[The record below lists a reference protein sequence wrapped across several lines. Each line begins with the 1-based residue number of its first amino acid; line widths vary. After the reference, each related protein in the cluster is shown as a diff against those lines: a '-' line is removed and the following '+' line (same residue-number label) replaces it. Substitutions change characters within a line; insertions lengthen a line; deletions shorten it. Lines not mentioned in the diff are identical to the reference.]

1 MRAPLLRPALGPLR
15 LLLIALSAAPLMAA
29 GQGLDNPAAGNPNLD
44 RRLVQN
50 LDEIAAV
57 VGNESIT
64 MSDLQGWLNAPEWRT
79 RVEEVSQLPGG
90 ERDQAYM
97 QLQMR
102 ALAEITERLLRA
114 RAGADRGFEPALV
127 ADLVDKNFDRRREA
141 LGGSV
146 PFRQWLDSRGYTPG
160 SFRKQLEWNLLR
172 QVWIS
177 STLGEQP
184 GPLGRY
190 DRDRYVRP
198 GLLLSTYED
207 LANSP
212 DPKLREVVGGVE
224 AKVEL
229 SALALAVASYPSQ
242 REAIERADKL
252 RRLVMEDG
260 EDFSQLVKTYS
271 ERGRADMLEGSL
283 ERVRLASQDNFGND
297 LLMTF
302 AKSASEGE
310 ISRPMLS
317 MKEGGVF
324 IFQLVSRTP
333 AKSAEPFSSLAVQ
346 ASVRDWIK
354 VERARMRLGRATEEL
369 LRNMNVEPRELARF
383 MSRPAWLYRA
393 DNGY

>member
-1 MRAPLLRPALGPLR
+1 
-15 LLLIALSAAPLMAA
+15 
-29 GQGLDNPAAGNPNLD
+29 
-44 RRLVQN
+44 
-50 LDEIAAV
+50 
-57 VGNESIT
+57 
-64 MSDLQGWLNAPEWRT
+64 
-79 RVEEVSQLPGG
+79 
-90 ERDQAYM
+90 
-97 QLQMR
+97 
-102 ALAEITERLLRA
+102 
-114 RAGADRGFEPALV
+114 
-127 ADLVDKNFDRRREA
+127 
-141 LGGSV
+141 
-146 PFRQWLDSRGYTPG
+146 
-160 SFRKQLEWNLLR
+160 
-172 QVWIS
+172 
-177 STLGEQP
+177 
-184 GPLGRY
+184 
-190 DRDRYVRP
+190 
-198 GLLLSTYED
+198 
-207 LANSP
+207 
-212 DPKLREVVGGVE
+212 
-224 AKVEL
+224 
-229 SALALAVASYPSQ
+229 
-242 REAIERADKL
+242 
-252 RRLVMEDG
+252 
-260 EDFSQLVKTYS
+260 VKTYS